1 MYMYMYIYMKLNL
14 ILQEYERQVQVL
26 IQQLAEAN
34 TPSPSEVA
42 LTSSSKEEGEGD
54 RDNERIQALESKI
67 NLLEKDL
74 FYYKK
79 TSRELKKRLQQS
91 QSQIS
96 GSDASSKGQRREEGG
111 LRERKNKSAH
121 GGSTEH
127 GCDRDT
133 MSDGVTDSLEVRSIS
148 DKNLTVSGTS
158 VIAGTKGQERHATT
172 HSAVIV
178 ASTSADRVS
187 QAPPII
193 PPTGE
198 AQQQQVVRKQ
208 KKQLRQL
215 R

>member
-1 MYMYMYIYMKLNL
+1 M
-14 ILQEYERQVQVL
+14 L

-42 LTSSSKEEGEGD
+42 LTSSSSKEEGEGGGGS
-54 RDNERIQALESKI
+54 ERIQALESKVK
-67 NLLEKDL
+67 LLEKDL

-91 QSQIS
+91 QSQSS
-96 GSDASSKGQRREEGG
+96 GSDAGSSMSKGHRREEGG
-111 LRERKNKSAH
+111 GREGKTKSAH

-127 GCDRDT
+127 GRTRDT
-133 MSDGVTDSLEVRSIS
+133 ASEGVMDSLEVGSIN

-158 VIAGTKGQERHATT
+158 VIAGTKGQERHAATC
-172 HSAVIV
+172 SAGVV
-178 ASTSADRVS
+178 ASSSANRVG
-187 QAPPII
+187 QAPPIA

-198 AQQQQVVRKQ
+198 AQQPQQQVVRKQ